1 MSSLIENE
9 LANDH
14 ISAIL
19 ATGNKIK
26 SKYNSRDNY
35 LVFGQGD
42 GDLYT
47 EVNVSE
53 CVHMI
58 TKSSDKNLM
67 LINLLTINLCSAFE
81 SFLFELFEY
90 YLRRSSDVIINS
102 QKSMKLQEVFKF
114 NTIEDVKEDLIRR
127 EIMDFGFQSLEKQIG
142 IIQKNFNV
150 DFGFSTEM
158 RVAKRIFT
166 KRNSIVHN
174 EGRVNKE
181 LIELL
186 TEEQKDRNLLDE
198 KISTTEFE
206 FGEEIYLLNLMGTRM
221 ITLIK

>member
-1 MSSLIENE
+1 MSSLAENE

-14 ISAIL
+14 ISVIL
-19 ATGNKIK
+19 STGNKIK
-26 SKYNSRDNY
+26 TKYNSRDNY
-35 LVFGQGD
+35 FVFGQGD

-58 TKSSDKNLM
+58 IKSCNKDLL
-67 LINLLTINLCSAFE
+67 LINLLIINLCSAFE

-127 EIMDFGFQSLEKQIG
+127 EII
-142 IIQKNFNV
+142 

-158 RVAKRIFT
+158 RVAKRIFI
-166 KRNSIVHN
+166 KRNAIVHN

-181 LIELL
+181 LIKLL
-186 TEEQKDRNLLDE
+186 TDEQKDRNLLDE
-198 KISTTEFE
+198 KICTTEFD